1 MFATVNRDEDTE
13 PAEYPEAVPRPGG
26 GPRGAGAADV
36 LVVGDESAATPAEIV
51 AFLSSP
57 S

>member
-1 MFATVNRDEDTE
+1 MFATVHRDEDTE
-13 PAEYPEAVPRPGG
+13 PAEYPEAVPRPGSESTETSEG
-26 GPRGAGAADV
+26 GPRATAEEGASPV
-36 LVVGDESAATPAEIV
+36 EIM